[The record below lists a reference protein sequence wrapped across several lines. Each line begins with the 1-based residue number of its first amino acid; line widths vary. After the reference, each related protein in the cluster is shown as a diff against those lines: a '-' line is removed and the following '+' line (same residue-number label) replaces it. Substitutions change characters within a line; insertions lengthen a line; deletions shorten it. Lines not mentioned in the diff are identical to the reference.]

1 MQQIYPEIN
10 NHIPNAHIEL
20 AHKNTIETFSGSQ
33 LQSFI
38 VQDPDIAD
46 FLSDI
51 YYWSTPTDYLDEAK
65 QQFNVAFARHH
76 KAHIATVNY
85 DNNIHRWCIQTVTF

>member
-1 MQQIYPEIN
+1 MQPFWREI

-20 AHKNTIETFSGSQ
+20 IYEDTLDTASGAEVQ
-33 LQSFI
+33 GFI
-38 VQDPDIAD
+38 VQDPEIAD

-51 YYWSTPTDYLDEAK
+51 YHWATPTDYLDDAK

-76 KAHIATVNY
+76 KAHIATTDY
-85 DNNIHRWCIQTVTF
+85 DHKLNRWCIQTITF